1 MRVVFIGP
9 PGAGKGT
16 QSQRLLRYL
25 NVPHISTGEILR
37 DAISRGTTEGFAAE
51 RYMSAGNLVPDPII
65 IDLVGQR
72 LDQPDCNAGCLL
84 DGFPRTTGQ
93 AEALDAYL
101 IGRGTPLD
109 GVLELRVNEE
119 ILIQRLA
126 SRARV
131 DDDPNVIRQRFVNYR
146 ERTEPLLDYY
156 RERGLLATINGMG
169 SPDEVFDRIRAAL
182 QEFARTTASRK
193 AAAGTPPPAR

>member
-16 QSQRLLRYL
+16 QSQRLLGYL

-37 DAISRGTTEGFAAE
+37 AAISRGTAEGLAAE
-51 RYMSAGNLVPDPII
+51 RYMNAGNLVPDPII

-72 LDQPDCNAGCLL
+72 LDEPDCAEGCLL

-93 AEALDAYL
+93 AEALDTYL
-101 IGRGTPLD
+101 NGHGIPLD

-126 SRARV
+126 SRNRI
-131 DDDPNVIRQRFVNYR
+131 DDDPNVIRQRFVSYR
-146 ERTEPLLDYY
+146 EWTEPLLDYY

-169 SPDEVFDRIRAAL
+169 STEEVFDRIRAAL
-182 QEFARTTASRK
+182 QEFARSSASRR
-193 AAAGTPPPAR
+193 ASRTTS

>member
-25 NVPHISTGEILR
+25 NVPHISTGDILR
-37 DAISRGTTEGFAAE
+37 DAIRRGTAEGFAAE
-51 RYMSAGNLVPDPII
+51 RYMNAGNLVPDPII

-72 LDQPDCNAGCLL
+72 LDQPDCAAGCLL

-101 IGRGTPLD
+101 NGRGIPLD

-193 AAAGTPPPAR
+193 ASRTSG

>member
-25 NVPHISTGEILR
+25 NVPHISTGDILR
-37 DAISRGTTEGFAAE
+37 DAIRRGTTEGFAAE
-51 RYMSAGNLVPDPII
+51 RYMNAGNLVPDPII

-72 LDQPDCNAGCLL
+72 LDQPDCAAGCLL

-93 AEALDAYL
+93 AEALDTYL
-101 IGRGTPLD
+101 IGRGIPLD

-156 RERGLLATINGMG
+156 RERALLATINGMG
-169 SPDEVFDRIRAAL
+169 STDEVFDRIRAAL
-182 QEFARTTASRK
+182 QEFARTSASRK
-193 AAAGTPPPAR
+193 ASRTNG

>member
-37 DAISRGTTEGFAAE
+37 DAIARGTAEGFAAE

-72 LDQPDCNAGCLL
+72 LDQPDCDAGCLL

-93 AEALDAYL
+93 AEALDGYL
-101 IGRGTPLD
+101 NNRGIPLD

-146 ERTEPLLDYY
+146 EWTEPLLDYY
-156 RERGLLATINGMG
+156 RARGLLATINGMG
-169 SPDEVFDRIRAAL
+169 SPDDVFDRIRAAL

-193 AAAGTPPPAR
+193 ASRTSN

>member
-25 NVPHISTGEILR
+25 NVPHISTGDILR
-37 DAISRGTTEGFAAE
+37 DAIRRGTTEGFAAE
-51 RYMSAGNLVPDPII
+51 RYMNAGNLVPDPII

-72 LDQPDCNAGCLL
+72 LDQPDCADGCLL

-93 AEALDAYL
+93 AEALDTYL
-101 IGRGTPLD
+101 NGHGIPLD

-119 ILIQRLA
+119 VLIQRLA

-131 DDDPNVIRQRFVNYR
+131 DDDPNVIRQRFVSYR
-146 ERTEPLLDYY
+146 EWTEPLLDYY
-156 RERGLLATINGMG
+156 RERALLATINGMC
-169 SPDEVFDRIRAAL
+169 STEEVFDRIRAAL

-193 AAAGTPPPAR
+193 ASRTSS

>member
-37 DAISRGTTEGFAAE
+37 DAIARGTAEGFAAE
-51 RYMSAGNLVPDPII
+51 RYMNAGNLVPDPII
-65 IDLVGQR
+65 IEMVGKR
-72 LDQPDCNAGCLL
+72 LDEPDCAVGCLL
-84 DGFPRTTGQ
+84 DGYPRTTGQ
-93 AEALDAYL
+93 AEALDTYL
-101 IGRGTPLD
+101 IGRGIPLD

-119 ILIQRLA
+119 VLIKRLTD
-126 SRARV
+126 RKRV

-156 RERGLLATINGMG
+156 RERGLLAPINGMG
-169 SPDEVFDRIRAAL
+169 STDEVFDRIRAAL
-182 QEFARTTASRK
+182 QEFARTSASRK
-193 AAAGTPPPAR
+193 ASRASN